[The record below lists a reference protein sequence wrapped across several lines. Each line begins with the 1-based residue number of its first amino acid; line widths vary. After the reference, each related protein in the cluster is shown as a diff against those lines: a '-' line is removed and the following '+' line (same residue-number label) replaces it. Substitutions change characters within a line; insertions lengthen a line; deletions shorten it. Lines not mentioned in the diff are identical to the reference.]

1 MAAWDGGQGSWCCL
15 YVSALYVS
23 LCYLCGW
30 LCVCMYMYTFDIL
43 VCVVNM
49 HVLSGNTFLAMLLCK
64 SRGTEQQGHF
74 SSLSGLIWYFS
85 LTRVFIKYSKNKSWQ
100 VLSQKFN
107 ERKSE
112 EVFQEVCTLKKKE
125 SITHFY
131 HCVLLQKVF

>member
-64 SRGTEQQGHF
+64 SRGTEQQ
-74 SSLSGLIWYFS
+74 
-85 LTRVFIKYSKNKSWQ
+85 
-100 VLSQKFN
+100 
-107 ERKSE
+107 
-112 EVFQEVCTLKKKE
+112 
-125 SITHFY
+125 
-131 HCVLLQKVF
+131 